1 MRRFLS
7 IILIG
12 TLALGIAACA
22 KEPAPSTAASENT
35 EVTTDASAE
44 EPVDNSDDKYVSAY
58 PAFKVT
64 SESLD
69 GKYWAEACAFE
80 GENVSPQL
88 SWEPV
93 EGATT
98 YVIYMVDLNAYDY
111 IHWKSDGIT
120 ETNLPQGWA
129 SSAFSR
135 GDIYHADYVGPNP
148 PSGSTHQYNIYV
160 FALKAPVERVK
171 GSIGSQALKLQEF
184 MDGLDTDADG
194 NTGNIVAVGR
204 VVGYYSA
211 KS

>member
-7 IILIG
+7 VILIG
-12 TLALGIAACA
+12 ILAFGIAACA
-22 KEPAPSTAASENT
+22 RETAPSTAASENT
-35 EVTTDASAE
+35 EVTTTSLAE
-44 EPVDNSDDKYVSAY
+44 EPVDNSDDIFVSAY

-69 GKYWAEACAFE
+69 GKYWIDDCVFQGGNA
-80 GENVSPQL
+80 SPQL

-98 YVIYMVDLNAYDY
+98 YVIYMVDLTAANI
-111 IHWKSDGIT
+111 IHWKKDSIT

-129 SSAFSR
+129 TSAFSQ
-135 GDIYHADYVGPNP
+135 GETSKADYVGPNP
-148 PSGSTHQYNIYV
+148 PSGSTNQYNIYV

-171 GSIGSQALKLQEF
+171 SSIGTQALKLQDF
-184 MDGLDTDADG
+184 MDSLDTDAEG

-204 VVGYYSA
+204 VVGYYTG
-211 KS
+211 K

>member
-35 EVTTDASAE
+35 EVTTEALTED
-44 EPVDNSDDKYVSAY
+44 PVDNSDDKFVSAY

-69 GKYWAEACAFE
+69 GKYWVEACAYE

-98 YVIYMVDLNAYDY
+98 YVIYMVDLTAYNI
-111 IHWKSDGIT
+111 IHWKSEGIT

-129 SSAFSR
+129 SSAFSQ
-135 GDIYHADYVGPNP
+135 GDTYNADYVGPNP
-148 PSGSTHQYNIYV
+148 PSGSTNQYNIYV

-171 GSIGSQALKLQEF
+171 GSLGNQAIKLQEF
-184 MDGLDTDADG
+184 MDSLDTDAEG

-204 VVGYYSA
+204 VVGYYTG

>member
-22 KEPAPSTAASENT
+22 KEPVPSTAASENT
-35 EVTTDASAE
+35 EVTTDALAE
-44 EPVDNSDDKYVSAY
+44 EPVDNSDDEFVSSY

-69 GKYWAEACAFE
+69 GKYWVEACAFQ

-93 EGATT
+93 EGAST
-98 YVIYMVDLNAYDY
+98 YVIYMVDLTARNI
-111 IHWKSDGIT
+111 IHWKSVGIT

-129 SSAFSR
+129 SSAFSQS
-135 GDIYHADYVGPNP
+135 DVYNADYVGPNP
-148 PSGSTHQYNIYV
+148 PSGSTNQYNIYI

-171 GSIGSQALKLQEF
+171 GSIGTQAIKLQEF
-184 MDGLDTDADG
+184 MDSLDTDAEG

-204 VVGYYSA
+204 IIGYYSA